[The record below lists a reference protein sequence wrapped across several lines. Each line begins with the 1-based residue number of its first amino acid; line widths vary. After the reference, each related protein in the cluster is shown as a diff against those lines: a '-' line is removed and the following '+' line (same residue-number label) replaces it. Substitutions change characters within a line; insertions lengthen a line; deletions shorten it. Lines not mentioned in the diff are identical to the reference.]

1 MGPYCS
7 LRGGFENSTGKV
19 FHMKSKAILTLVAM
33 SAMSLAAFA
42 DGGDVYK
49 SKCASCHGADGAGAM
64 AKKLGSR
71 DLNSPDFQ
79 KSSDADINT
88 VIAKGKGKMPGYE
101 GKLSNDDIA
110 SVVKFVRT
118 LKK

>member
-1 MGPYCS
+1 
-7 LRGGFENSTGKV
+7 
-19 FHMKSKAILTLVAM
+19 MKSKAILILVAM
-33 SAMSLAAFA
+33 TAMSLTAFAA

-49 SKCASCHGADGAGAM
+49 AKCASCHGADGAGAM

-71 DLNSPDFQ
+71 DLNSADFQ

-101 GKLSNDDIA
+101 GKISSDEIA
-110 SVVKFVRT
+110 GVTKFLRT